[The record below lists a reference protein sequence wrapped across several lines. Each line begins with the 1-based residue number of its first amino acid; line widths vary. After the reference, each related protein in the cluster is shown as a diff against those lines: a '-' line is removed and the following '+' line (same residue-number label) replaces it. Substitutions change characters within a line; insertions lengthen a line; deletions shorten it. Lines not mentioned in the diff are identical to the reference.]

1 MGDTTGLLHITEN
14 QRYDIEK
21 QRASSFP
28 MQFNIIVD
36 NHSIINLPLNVHVY
50 GYTIYIRN
58 VCLNLKFMFKFKF
71 KLFVF
76 ICH

>member
-58 VCLNLKFMFKFKF
+58 VCLNLNLNFLY
-71 KLFVF
+71 LFA
-76 ICH
+76 INDILY